1 MADPVAHLTEKL
13 VVRQLARTAD
23 WQICE
28 FTCSAGINDRPFE
41 EQHDGFTIAAV
52 LEGVFTYRSGTG
64 RELLHPGAL
73 LLGNHGRCFECG
85 HDHSNG
91 DRCISINY
99 RPDFFAEI
107 ATSVAG
113 SSRFRFPT
121 GMLPQKQMLAL
132 HLAGLET
139 ITHGMSLQ
147 SPEEIAITLA
157 EAVLSTVSDK
167 PLAHREVAARDERR
181 IAASIRY
188 IEERYRDP
196 LELSELADVAHMSKY
211 HFLRTFRCVTG
222 STPYQYLLS
231 VRMRQA
237 AIALTVSPANIADVA
252 YEMGFGDLSTFNERF
267 RRVYCAGPSEF
278 RAKNRRRQ
286 E

>member
-1 MADPVAHLTEKL
+1 MADPVAHLTDTL
-13 VVRQLARTAD
+13 SVRQLARSAD

-28 FTCSAGINDRPFE
+28 FTCNAGIDDRPFE

-52 LEGVFTYRSGTG
+52 LEGVFTYRSETG

-85 HDHSNG
+85 HEHSRG

-113 SSRFRFPT
+113 SSRFSFPT
-121 GMLPQKQMLAL
+121 GMLPQKQEFAL

-139 ITHGMSLQ
+139 ITQGMSLQ
-147 SPEEIAITLA
+147 SPEDIAITVA
-157 EAVLSTVSDK
+157 EAVLSAVSDQS
-167 PLAHREVAARDERR
+167 PAHRGIAGRDERR

-188 IEERYRDP
+188 IEEHYRNP
-196 LELSELADVAHMSKY
+196 LELSELADAAHMSKY
-211 HFLRTFRCVTG
+211 HFLRTFRRVTG

-237 AIALTVSPANIADVA
+237 AIALAISPANIADIA

-267 RRVYCAGPSEF
+267 RRVYRMSPSEF
-278 RAKNRRRQ
+278 RAKDTKS
-286 E
+286 

>member
-1 MADPVAHLTEKL
+1 MTDPAAHLANKL
-13 VVRQLARTAD
+13 SVRQLAKSTD
-23 WQICE
+23 WKICE
-28 FTCSAGINDRPFE
+28 FKCGAGIDDRPFE

-85 HDHSNG
+85 HEHSNG

-99 RPDFFAEI
+99 RPEFFAEI
-107 ATSVAG
+107 AASVAG
-113 SSRFRFPT
+113 SSRFSFPT
-121 GMLPQKQMLAL
+121 GMLPQTKMFAL

-157 EAVLSTVSDK
+157 EAVFSTVSGK
-167 PLAHREVAARDERR
+167 SPAHKGIPARDERR
-181 IAASIRY
+181 IATSIRY
-188 IEERYRDP
+188 IEERYRNP
-196 LELSELADVAHMSKY
+196 LGLSELADVAHMSKY
-211 HFLRTFRCVTG
+211 HFLRTFRFVTG

-237 AIALTVSPANIADVA
+237 AIALTVAPVNIADVA

-267 RRVYCAGPSEF
+267 RRVYRVSPSEF
-278 RAKNRRRQ
+278 RAKNRKR
-286 E
+286 

>member
-1 MADPVAHLTEKL
+1 MTDPAAHLKDKL
-13 VVRQLARTAD
+13 SVRQLAKSTD
-23 WQICE
+23 WKICE
-28 FTCSAGINDRPFE
+28 FMCHAGTDDRPFE

-52 LEGVFTYRSGTG
+52 LDGVFTYRSESG

-85 HDHSNG
+85 HEHSSG

-107 ATSVAG
+107 AASVAG
-113 SSRFRFPT
+113 SSRFMFPT
-121 GMLPQKQMLAL
+121 GMLPQKQMLAV
-132 HLAGLET
+132 HLAGLAT

-167 PLAHREVAARDERR
+167 PPAQKGVAARDERR
-181 IAASIRY
+181 IAASIQY

-196 LELSELADVAHMSKY
+196 LELSELAEVAHMSKY
-211 HFLRTFRCVTG
+211 HFLRTFRRVTG

-267 RRVYCAGPSEF
+267 RRVYYTSPSEF
-278 RAKNRRRQ
+278 RAKNRKR
-286 E
+286 